1 MNAKDAIL
9 KIRALFEDMPVEAP
23 KEEMPKETKV
33 EMAEYSLADG
43 TKVEISEMA
52 IGGAVTLAD
61 GSAIAQGEYTLADGS
76 SIQVDDKGII
86 IEIASPKEDV
96 MPEEAPAEMPEDMG
110 KKQDAKMEEM
120 QSEFNKQID
129 ELKAINEALQSKIQD
144 IEFKNKEGFSLV
156 VSMLE
161 EFSKVPSADPIEA
174 PKSHKFEQSK
184 DIKFERLN
192 KYRNAI
198 LNNKN

>member
-9 KIRALFEDMPVEAP
+9 KIRALFEDMPVETA
-23 KEEMPKETKV
+23 KDMMPTK
-33 EMAEYSLADG
+33 MAEYSLMDG
-43 TKVEISEMA
+43 TKVDITELA

-61 GSAIAQGEYTLADGS
+61 GSPAPMGEHQLADGT

-86 IEIASPKEDV
+86 IEVASPAEDAI
-96 MPEEAPAEMPEDMG
+96 PEEVMPEDMG

-120 QSEFNKQID
+120 QSDFNKQID
-129 ELKAINEALQSKIQD
+129 ELKAINSALQSKIQD

-156 VSMLE
+156 VSMME

-174 PKSHKFEQSK
+174 PKSFKFEQSK
-184 DIKFERLN
+184 DIKFDRLN

>member
-9 KIRALFEDMPVEAP
+9 KIRALFEDMPVENA
-23 KEEMPKETKV
+23 KDMMPTETKV
-33 EMAEYSLADG
+33 KMAEYSLIDG
-43 TKVEISEMA
+43 TKVEISEFA
-52 IGGAVTLAD
+52 IGGVVTLAD
-61 GSAIAQGEYTLADGS
+61 GTPAPMGEHQLADGT

-96 MPEEAPAEMPEDMG
+96 MPEEAPAEMPENMG

-120 QSEFNKQID
+120 QSDFNKQID

-174 PKSHKFEQSK
+174 PKSHKFEQTK